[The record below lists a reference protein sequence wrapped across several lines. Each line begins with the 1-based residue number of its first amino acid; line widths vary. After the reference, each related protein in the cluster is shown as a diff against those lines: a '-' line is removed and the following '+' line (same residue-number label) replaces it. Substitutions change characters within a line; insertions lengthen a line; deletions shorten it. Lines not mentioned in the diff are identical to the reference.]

1 MIKTHEKYLPLMRNA
16 VKNGKAKARN
26 LALLEDRVALREG
39 KKQIYGT
46 QVIQKVKTNE
56 YFVLPLDDPYNVDLK
71 RAEAGLQPL
80 SVYLEDNFKTKW
92 DIAQYLKDLPFI
104 EATKSKSFLK
114 NLMNPE
120 HYLTFPLPGVRLKIL
135 ITLIVTMTFTF
146 HLEHP
151 TIKCHNA
158 YCQTYC
164 WWQVLLSSKAS
175 F

>member
-1 MIKTHEKYLPLMRNA
+1 MIKTQEKYLPLMRNA

-104 EATKSKSFLK
+104 EATLK
-114 NLMNPE
+114 ANP
-120 HYLTFPLPGVRLKIL
+120 F
-135 ITLIVTMTFTF
+135 
-146 HLEHP
+146 
-151 TIKCHNA
+151 
-158 YCQTYC
+158 
-164 WWQVLLSSKAS
+164 
-175 F
+175 